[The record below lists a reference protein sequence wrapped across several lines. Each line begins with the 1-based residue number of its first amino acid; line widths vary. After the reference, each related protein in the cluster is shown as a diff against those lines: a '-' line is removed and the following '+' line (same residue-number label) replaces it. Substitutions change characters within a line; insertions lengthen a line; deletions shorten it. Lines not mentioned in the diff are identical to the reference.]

1 MKKIYRVLVVFLALF
16 LIEGCSPEEEI
27 IKKYVTQDYNVEY
40 TNEEAGWRALVY
52 LSSEC
57 FNWAEHWDF
66 YGETFE
72 ESKLMEEAYFN
83 YVELLLDNFQFE
95 VEISKNEIVKKLKDD
110 TYYVGTMS
118 AIKTFMEDEAGGPD
132 YYEAIY
138 YLWQYQGER
147 EYETSGKISEFDYF
161 FIKMIEKV
169 YPDILKKGVP
179 YIIENE
185 IGFNTSAVERLTQM
199 LKDIGEIEEYQD
211 FFSEIDNNDS
221 EIEQKSEP
229 SIGMTA
235 SEVRSSSWGSP
246 NDINKTTTAYG
257 VNEQW
262 VYGGGRY
269 IYFEDGIVSAIQE

>member
-1 MKKIYRVLVVFLALF
+1 MY
-16 LIEGCSPEEEI
+16 
-27 IKKYVTQDYNVEY
+27 
-40 TNEEAGWRALVY
+40 
-52 LSSEC
+52 
-57 FNWAEHWDF
+57 H
-66 YGETFE
+66 
-72 ESKLMEEAYFN
+72 
-83 YVELLLDNFQFE
+83 
-95 VEISKNEIVKKLKDD
+95 
-110 TYYVGTMS
+110 
-118 AIKTFMEDEAGGPD
+118 
-132 YYEAIY
+132 
-138 YLWQYQGER
+138 LWQYQGER

-221 EIEQKSEP
+221 EIEQKPEP
-229 SIGMTA
+229 SIGMTS